1 MTPQNP
7 ITKARL
13 FKNPINDQLFWSTE
27 ENPVCTIMRSS
38 GGQVYYGKGP
48 RDSKGHT
55 IEGVP
60 VGEWFDPNFKEANVL
75 AIPVPIP

>member
-1 MTPQNP
+1 
-7 ITKARL
+7 
-13 FKNPINDQLFWSTE
+13 
-27 ENPVCTIMRSS
+27 MRSS